1 MLFFWQLLLQIFDM
15 LFDFFENVYIFAGR
29 TCRSQTFELLL
40 QIVDEMNDIFFAY
53 LLAEANTKRE
63 GLRFF
68 FL

>member
-1 MLFFWQLLLQIFDM
+1 M